1 MRILLGVTAGIAAYK
16 VPFLIRLLVKQGAEV
31 RCVMTPDARDFVSPL
46 VLSTLSNHPVAIEF
60 WNKETG
66 AWNNH
71 VALAEWADLLVICP
85 CTANTLSKMAS
96 GACDNLLLAIFLSM
110 RNKTILFPAMD
121 LEMYRH
127 PTVQRNMDQ
136 LEQDGS
142 IIVPAEYGELASG
155 LSGQG
160 RLPEPETLLEYILG
174 VVASKRDFLGK
185 NVVVTAGPTYEAID
199 PVRFIGNHASG
210 KMGLALAERLAERG
224 ADVLLVLGPS
234 KCSVSHPKIKV
245 CSVVS
250 AEEMWNEVKNNWDS
264 MDFGFFAAAVADY
277 QPERASQHKIK
288 KSAGESM
295 ALTLVKTPDILAWA
309 GKHKKEHQRIIG
321 FALETQN
328 GEVNAKE
335 KLHTKKADYMVL
347 NVPVE
352 NESGFN
358 AETNKV
364 CIFGKDDRLWD
375 IPLMQK
381 REVANAIL
389 NVITNTQ

>member
-160 RLPEPETLLEYILG
+160 RLPEPETLLEHILG

-210 KMGLALAERLAERG
+210 KMGVALAERLAERG

-277 QPERASQHKIK
+277 QPEHASQHKIK

-309 GKHKKEHQRIIG
+309 GKHKKEHQQIIG

-335 KLHTKKADYMVL
+335 KLQTKKADYMVL

>member
-46 VLSTLSNHPVAIEF
+46 VLSTLSNHPVSIEF

-71 VALAEWADLLVICP
+71 IALAEWADLLVICP

-160 RLPEPETLLEYILG
+160 RLPEPETLLEHILG

-210 KMGLALAERLAERG
+210 KMGVALAERLAERG

-288 KSAGESM
+288 KSEGESM

-309 GKHKKEHQRIIG
+309 GKHKKDHQQIIG

-335 KLHTKKADYMVL
+335 KLQTKKADYMVL

>member
-160 RLPEPETLLEYILG
+160 RLPEPETLLEHILG

-210 KMGLALAERLAERG
+210 KMGVALAERLAERG

-277 QPERASQHKIK
+277 QPEHASQHKIK

-309 GKHKKEHQRIIG
+309 GKHKKEHQQIIG

-335 KLHTKKADYMVL
+335 KLQTKKADYMVL

-381 REVANAIL
+381 KEVATAIL

>member
-160 RLPEPETLLEYILG
+160 GLPEPETLLEYILG

>member
-160 RLPEPETLLEYILG
+160 RLPEPETLLEHILG

-199 PVRFIGNHASG
+199 PVR
-210 KMGLALAERLAERG
+210 
-224 ADVLLVLGPS
+224 
-234 KCSVSHPKIKV
+234 
-245 CSVVS
+245 
-250 AEEMWNEVKNNWDS
+250 
-264 MDFGFFAAAVADY
+264 
-277 QPERASQHKIK
+277 
-288 KSAGESM
+288 
-295 ALTLVKTPDILAWA
+295 
-309 GKHKKEHQRIIG
+309 
-321 FALETQN
+321 
-328 GEVNAKE
+328 
-335 KLHTKKADYMVL
+335 
-347 NVPVE
+347 
-352 NESGFN
+352 
-358 AETNKV
+358 
-364 CIFGKDDRLWD
+364 
-375 IPLMQK
+375 
-381 REVANAIL
+381 
-389 NVITNTQ
+389 

>member
-71 VALAEWADLLVICP
+71 IALAEWADLLVICP

-127 PTVQRNMDQ
+127 PTVQRNMNQ

-160 RLPEPETLLEYILG
+160 RLPEPETLLEHILG

-210 KMGLALAERLAERG
+210 KMGVALAERLAERG

-288 KSAGESM
+288 KSEGESM

-309 GKHKKEHQRIIG
+309 GRHKKEHQQIIG

-335 KLHTKKADYMVL
+335 KLQTKKADYMIL

-381 REVANAIL
+381 RKVANAIL

>member
-46 VLSTLSNHPVAIEF
+46 VLSTLSNHPVSIEF

-136 LEQDGS
+136 LQQDGS

-160 RLPEPETLLEYILG
+160 RLPEPETLLEHILG

-185 NVVVTAGPTYEAID
+185 TVVVTAGPTYEAID

-210 KMGLALAERLAERG
+210 KMGVALAERLAERG

-277 QPERASQHKIK
+277 QPEHASQHKIK

-309 GKHKKEHQRIIG
+309 GKHKKEHQQIIG

-328 GEVNAKE
+328 GEENAKE
-335 KLHTKKADYMVL
+335 KLHTKKADFMVL
-347 NVPVE
+347 NVPIE

>member
-136 LEQDGS
+136 LQQDGS

-160 RLPEPETLLEYILG
+160 RLPEPETLLEHILG
-174 VVASKRDFLGK
+174 VVAPKCDFLGK

-210 KMGLALAERLAERG
+210 KMGVALAERLAERG

-277 QPERASQHKIK
+277 QPEHASQHKIK

-309 GKHKKEHQRIIG
+309 GKHKKEHQQIIG

-335 KLHTKKADYMVL
+335 KLQTKKADYMVL

>member
-160 RLPEPETLLEYILG
+160 RLPEPETLLEHILG

-250 AEEMWNEVKNNWDS
+250 AEEMWNEVENNWDS

-309 GKHKKEHQRIIG
+309 GKHKKEHQQIIG

>member
-295 ALTLVKTPDILAWA
+295 ALTLVKTPDIFAWA

>member
-136 LEQDGS
+136 LQQDGS

-160 RLPEPETLLEYILG
+160 RLPEPETLLEHILG

-210 KMGLALAERLAERG
+210 KMGVALAERLAERG

-277 QPERASQHKIK
+277 QPEHASQHKIK

-309 GKHKKEHQRIIG
+309 GKHKKEHQQIIG

-335 KLHTKKADYMVL
+335 KLQTKKADYMVL

>member
-110 RNKTILFPAMD
+110 RKKTILFPAMD

-136 LEQDGS
+136 LQQDGS

-160 RLPEPETLLEYILG
+160 RLPEPETLLEHILG

-210 KMGLALAERLAERG
+210 KMGIALAERLAERG

-277 QPERASQHKIK
+277 QPEHASQHKIK

-309 GKHKKEHQRIIG
+309 GKHKKEHQQIIG

-335 KLHTKKADYMVL
+335 KLQTKKADYMVL

-381 REVANAIL
+381 KEVATAIL

>member
-136 LEQDGS
+136 LQQDGS

-160 RLPEPETLLEYILG
+160 RLPEPETLLEHILG

-210 KMGLALAERLAERG
+210 KMGVALAERLAERG

-277 QPERASQHKIK
+277 QPEHASQHKIK

-309 GKHKKEHQRIIG
+309 GKHKKEHQQIIG

-335 KLHTKKADYMVL
+335 KLQTKKADYMVL

-381 REVANAIL
+381 KEVATAIL

>member
-71 VALAEWADLLVICP
+71 IALAEWADLLVICP

-160 RLPEPETLLEYILG
+160 RLPEPETLLEHILG

-210 KMGLALAERLAERG
+210 KMGVALAERLAERG

-250 AEEMWNEVKNNWDS
+250 AEEMWNKVKNNWDS

-288 KSAGESM
+288 KSEGESM

-309 GKHKKEHQRIIG
+309 GKHKKEHQQIIG

-335 KLHTKKADYMVL
+335 KLQTKKADYMVL

>member
-136 LEQDGS
+136 LQQDGS

-160 RLPEPETLLEYILG
+160 RLPEPETLLEHILG
-174 VVASKRDFLGK
+174 VVAPKCDFLGK

-210 KMGLALAERLAERG
+210 KMGIALAEQLAERG

-234 KCSVSHPKIKV
+234 KCFVSHPKIKV

-250 AEEMWNEVKNNWDS
+250 AEEMWNEVKNNWDA

-277 QPERASQHKIK
+277 QPEHASQHKIK

-309 GKHKKEHQRIIG
+309 GKHKKEHQQIIG

-335 KLHTKKADYMVL
+335 KLQTKKADYMVL

>member
-71 VALAEWADLLVICP
+71 IALAEWADLLVICP

-127 PTVQRNMDQ
+127 STVQRNMDQ

-160 RLPEPETLLEYILG
+160 RLPEPETLLEHILG

-210 KMGLALAERLAERG
+210 KMGVALAERLAERG

-288 KSAGESM
+288 KSEGESM

-309 GKHKKEHQRIIG
+309 GKHKKDHQQIIG

-335 KLHTKKADYMVL
+335 KLQTKKADYMVL

>member
-46 VLSTLSNHPVAIEF
+46 VLSTLSNHPVSIEF

-71 VALAEWADLLVICP
+71 IALAEWADLLVICP

-136 LEQDGS
+136 LQQDGS

-160 RLPEPETLLEYILG
+160 RLPEPETLLEHILG

-210 KMGLALAERLAERG
+210 KMGVALAERLAERG

-277 QPERASQHKIK
+277 QPEHASQHKIK

-309 GKHKKEHQRIIG
+309 GKHKKEHQQIIG

-335 KLHTKKADYMVL
+335 KLQTKKADYMVL

-381 REVANAIL
+381 KEVATAIL